1 MNYLP
6 VFQEE
11 DIGQYGKIYKLA
23 NKGGMGGNN
32 SLRLFKLYDDGG
44 KERKSGTYMEC
55 AYTARKKNL
64 QNFKIREVVETENN
78 FNIKGTDLKESNI
91 VTEKKEKNKTVE
103 GWAKELGIPYEDA
116 HKYWLRA
123 EKKADKS
130 LPDKK
135 YWAEVNSIAQKMLG
149 AKYGEFKSKKE
160 SLMRESLEIPNTNL
174 EIVGIGH
181 DINGNKIIKLQTPN
195 QRSFSIQTGGGAL
208 AKTDSFI
215 RWIKNKKDLIN
226 QIEDKPEE
234 FNLVAKEIVDYVQKY
249 GSKQQKQH
257 LKVYK
262 ESLMKKPTQK
272 PIKESRRLAIVVKST
287 KNLTESL
294 LCEED
299 LFNEVVQSIFSD
311 TEDKIDIQGVADMLE
326 LERVNGEPMEVEP
339 EEVIAVLEDMDDV
352 TVVEVDSHDEIP
364 ELLSDE
370 NLGLFDT
377 IEMMADKHAENQ
389 YAKVDEDNFTV
400 KQPLQLDNVQPDSDE
415 QILLD
420 DEYLDVYGMQ
430 PAMYE
435 AEDKKDNWDTWHTR
449 LVLGNVEGLYKAIK
463 SQKPKTFAELKKLI
477 DRYASEEQSRV
488 DYSKVDEVSVMDEL
502 HDILNDE

>member
-1 MNYLP
+1 MNDLP

-23 NKGGMGGNN
+23 NKGGVGGNN

-78 FNIKGTDLKESNI
+78 FNIKGTGLKESNKI
-91 VTEKKEKNKTVE
+91 NKIIESEYSVALSKHKGNGLFEIDFHDKKNPDIPEFSTLIKLPLNNKTINKDYVKDLVIKKLQHSEGVDIINKIDMSELQSISNQLSKTNNSWQEDLYSESKIAEKKEKNKTVE
-103 GWAKELGIPYEDA
+103 GWAKELNRPYEEI

-130 LPDKK
+130 LPEKR

-160 SLMRESLEIPNTNL
+160 SLM
-174 EIVGIGH
+174 
-181 DINGNKIIKLQTPN
+181 
-195 QRSFSIQTGGGAL
+195 
-208 AKTDSFI
+208 
-215 RWIKNKKDLIN
+215 
-226 QIEDKPEE
+226 
-234 FNLVAKEIVDYVQKY
+234 
-249 GSKQQKQH
+249 
-257 LKVYK
+257 
-262 ESLMKKPTQK
+262 KKPTQK
-272 PIKESRRLAIVVKST
+272 PIKESRRIAIVVKST

-311 TEDKIDIQGVADMLE
+311 TEDQIDIQGVADMLE

>member
-1 MNYLP
+1 MNDLP

-23 NKGGMGGNN
+23 NKGGVGGNN

-78 FNIKGTDLKESNI
+78 FNIKGTGLKESNKVI
-91 VTEKKEKNKTVE
+91 EKKEKNKTVE

-130 LPDKK
+130 LPEKR

-160 SLMRESLEIPNTNL
+160 SLM
-174 EIVGIGH
+174 
-181 DINGNKIIKLQTPN
+181 
-195 QRSFSIQTGGGAL
+195 
-208 AKTDSFI
+208 
-215 RWIKNKKDLIN
+215 
-226 QIEDKPEE
+226 
-234 FNLVAKEIVDYVQKY
+234 
-249 GSKQQKQH
+249 
-257 LKVYK
+257 
-262 ESLMKKPTQK
+262 KKPTQK
-272 PIKESRRLAIVVKST
+272 PIKESRRIAIVVKST

-311 TEDKIDIQGVADMLE
+311 TEDQIDIQGVADMLE

-339 EEVIAVLEDMDDV
+339 EEVIAVLEDMGDV
-352 TVVEVDSHDEIP
+352 TVVEVDSPDEIP

-420 DEYLDVYGMQ
+420 DEFLDVYGMQ

-435 AEDKKDNWDTWHTR
+435 YKLKESKEEDLKRFAKDEAGEIFRNNKYDFQNGVLDTLEGDDPEEFKNGLSLAAAELFADNWLEDAEMRDDNQELQH
-449 LVLGNVEGLYKAIK
+449 LKNKYGDDIIYDLNSLIYNGLIEIINKSPVKESKYLKSKFKKIK
-463 SQKPKTFAELKKLI
+463 
-477 DRYASEEQSRV
+477 
-488 DYSKVDEVSVMDEL
+488 
-502 HDILNDE
+502 

>member
-1 MNYLP
+1 MNDLP

-23 NKGGMGGNN
+23 NKGGVGGNN

-78 FNIKGTDLKESNI
+78 FNIKGTGLKESNI

-160 SLMRESLEIPNTNL
+160 SLM
-174 EIVGIGH
+174 
-181 DINGNKIIKLQTPN
+181 
-195 QRSFSIQTGGGAL
+195 
-208 AKTDSFI
+208 
-215 RWIKNKKDLIN
+215 
-226 QIEDKPEE
+226 
-234 FNLVAKEIVDYVQKY
+234 
-249 GSKQQKQH
+249 
-257 LKVYK
+257 
-262 ESLMKKPTQK
+262 KKPTQT
-272 PIKESRRLAIVVKST
+272 PIKESRRIAIVVKST

-311 TEDKIDIQGVADMLE
+311 TEDQIDIQGVADMLE

-352 TVVEVDSHDEIP
+352 TVVEVDSHDEIS

-389 YAKVDEDNFTV
+389 YAKVNEDNFTV

-420 DEYLDVYGMQ
+420 DEFLDVYGMQ

-435 AEDKKDNWDTWHTR
+435 SDDESRDTLEAR
-449 LVLGNVEGLYKAIK
+449 GLIGNIEPLYKAILK
-463 SQKPKTFAELKKLI
+463 HKPKKFFEVKKLMQEYAKDETSKI
-477 DRYASEEQSRV
+477 DFSNV
-488 DYSKVDEVSVMDEL
+488 DQVSVMDEVRDL
-502 HDILNDE
+502 IAGE